1 MQPKPAGSWVR
12 APPFGLRLKTVSELA
27 PREVA

>member
-1 MQPKPAGSWVR
+1 MQPNPAGSCVSP
-12 APPFGLRLKTVSELA
+12 PPFGLRLKTVSELA